1 MLKIKALRGFLFMS
15 LLILAYAP
23 AALAQGSRPI
33 APEGEFGETYYAP
46 FPVQIKLDGSFND
59 WDAVPQVTLSQG
71 VGRPAVTF
79 AAAADAEYL
88 YLFADVIDDNIIS
101 GEHGADYWNE
111 DSVEFYLN
119 GTGDLTLTSYRDGVA
134 QLTFPPINAALEDH
148 AEAVIAGVRGET
160 MEAQVFTTL
169 TDRGWAVEVAV
180 PLENSVWSITP
191 THEGQLGFQVHLNG
205 ASTLNRD
212 TKLSW
217 SNRDN
222 GDQSHQNP
230 SVFATLIFH
239 EVSNEPI
246 VTGEYFFASS
256 LADDGSIDDFE
267 NGIWLGRTADD
278 APLGLAP
285 VDVDSSLAIQQV
297 LSDASAARVGQNA
310 PAENVL
316 AVQGSFNHHFTDGY
330 GPTPQ
335 DWQAYNALGFWVYT
349 AEAATVTV
357 NIATQDATSSAEIST
372 ESGWQHVILPFK
384 QFEPSIT
391 AEQLATVSAYGTGGD
406 QTHWLDNVRLYELEN
421 EHAALISDEAP
432 AFSFVLDES
441 VTWESRNWALIWSD
455 EFDAEADAPVNPEN
469 WLCEEGGHGWG
480 NQELQYYTQ
489 RLENVSH
496 TGEGQLAIRAIQG
509 QPDDNGTCWYGRCAY
524 TSARCITKDRVEFT
538 YGRVEAR
545 LQIPRGQGMWPAFWM
560 LGANFPE
567 VNWPDSGEIDIME
580 NVGNDPF
587 MVHGTIHGP
596 GYSGASG
603 MGYHHAGTEAFADD
617 FHSYAIE
624 WGPGVIRWYVDG
636 TLFNTLSRNDLRNR
650 EWAFDHDFFMIMNVA
665 VGGTWPGYPNE
676 NTEFPQQMLVD
687 YIRVYQLDE
696 APE

>member
-1 MLKIKALRGFLFMS
+1 MQKIKALRGFLILS
-15 LLILAYAP
+15 LFLLTYAQ
-23 AALAQGSRPI
+23 AALAQNVRPI

-119 GTGDLTLTSYRDGVA
+119 GTGNPALTSYQDGVA
-134 QLTFPPINAALEDH
+134 QLTFPPLNASQDPAD
-148 AEAVIAGVRGET
+148 AIISGVRGDT
-160 MEAQVFTTL
+160 MDAQVFTVI
-169 TDRGWAVEVAV
+169 TDRGWAIEAAV
-180 PLENSVWSITP
+180 PLENSVWSVTP
-191 THEGQLGFQVHLNG
+191 AHEGQLGFQVHLNG

-222 GDQSHQNP
+222 GDQAHMNP
-230 SVFATLIFH
+230 SVFGTLIFH
-239 EVSNEPI
+239 EVSAEPI
-246 VTGEYFFASS
+246 VTGEYFFASE
-256 LADDGSIDDFE
+256 LAEDGSLDDFE
-267 NGIWLGRTADD
+267 NGIWLGRTADGD
-278 APLGLAP
+278 PLGLAP
-285 VDVDSSLAIQQV
+285 VDADASLAIQQV
-297 LSDASAARVGQNA
+297 LSDAAVARHDQNA

-316 AVQGSFNHHFTDGY
+316 AVQGGFRHHFTDGY
-330 GPTPQ
+330 GATPQ
-335 DWQAYNALGFWVYT
+335 DWQSYDGIGFWIYT
-349 AEAATVTV
+349 AEDAA
-357 NIATQDATSSAEIST
+357 IDLHIESAEISASAALST
-372 ESGWQHVILPFK
+372 ASGWQHVILPFS
-384 QFEPSIT
+384 QFEPALSPD
-391 AEQLATVSAYGTGGD
+391 QLAAVSAYGTGGD
-406 QTHWLDNVRLYELEN
+406 QTHWLDNVRLYQLEN
-421 EHAALISDEAP
+421 THAAIISDEAP
-432 AFSFVLDES
+432 AFGFVLDDT
-441 VTWESRNWALIWSD
+441 VNWESREWALLWSD
-455 EFDAEADAPVNPEN
+455 EFDAEADAPINPDN
-469 WLCEEGGHGWG
+469 WVCEEGGHGWG

-509 QPDDNGTCWYGRCAY
+509 QPDDNGTCWYGRCAF

-545 LQIPRGQGMWPAFWM
+545 LQIPRGQGIWPAFWM
-560 LGANFPE
+560 LGANFPQ
-567 VNWPDSGEIDIME
+567 VPWPDSGEIDIME
-580 NVGNDPF
+580 NVGGDPL

-603 MGYHHAGTEAFADD
+603 MGYHYAGDVPFADD
-617 FHSYAIE
+617 FHTYAIE

-636 TLFNTLSRNDLRNR
+636 NLFNTLSRNDLRNR

-665 VGGTWPGYPNE
+665 VGGTWPGHPNDS
-676 NTEFPQQMLVD
+676 TEFPQQMLVD
-687 YIRVYQLDE
+687 YIRVYQLEE
-696 APE
+696 AP